1 MQFSER
7 VSRIS
12 VSATAAVVMKAERL
26 RASGVNLVDFGVGEP
41 DFPTPENVK
50 NAALQALQ
58 QNFTKYTA
66 PGGTRELKQAIVE
79 RHASDFGSDY
89 SPEECL
95 ATIGGKHALFE
106 AVAATINPGDEVI
119 LPVPYWV
126 SFLDIIHYAGGRAV
140 LLETREEES
149 FVVRADAAEKFITP
163 KTRMIIVNSP
173 CNPTGTV
180 VPHQELE
187 KLLALAVERGMV
199 VLSDETYSHF
209 TYDGRKPF
217 SLGVSKNR
225 DNLILIGSL
234 SKTYAMT
241 GWRVG
246 YALGPAKLIANM
258 VKLQSHSTS
267 NPTSFAQQGA
277 IEALRGPQDSVQ
289 QMLAEYHRRRDRMVE
304 GLRAIPGIQC
314 VNPKGAFYVY
324 PNVGSY
330 LRKNGLADATVLADR
345 LLEEAHVAVV
355 PGPGFGTN
363 DHVRLSYATSME
375 QIDEGLRRL
384 KEFFA
389 KH

>member
-1 MQFSER
+1 
-7 VSRIS
+7 
-12 VSATAAVVMKAERL
+12 
-26 RASGVNLVDFGVGEP
+26 
-41 DFPTPENVK
+41 
-50 NAALQALQ
+50 
-58 QNFTKYTA
+58 
-66 PGGTRELKQAIVE
+66 
-79 RHASDFGSDY
+79 
-89 SPEECL
+89 
-95 ATIGGKHALFE
+95 
-106 AVAATINPGDEVI
+106 
-119 LPVPYWV
+119 
-126 SFLDIIHYAGGRAV
+126 
-140 LLETREEES
+140 
-149 FVVRADAAEKFITP
+149 
-163 KTRMIIVNSP
+163 
-173 CNPTGTV
+173 
-180 VPHQELE
+180 
-187 KLLALAVERGMV
+187 
-199 VLSDETYSHF
+199 LSDETYSHF